1 MLLADFQ
8 SYIDCQNRVSD
19 AYLDADRWS
28 RMSILNVARSGFF
41 SSDRAIKEY
50 CDDIWK
56 VAPVRI
62 DLRDLL
68 PDELE
73 FKRAASE
80 GN

>member
-1 MLLADFQ
+1 
-8 SYIDCQNRVSD
+8 
-19 AYLDADRWS
+19 
-28 RMSILNVARSGFF
+28 MSILNVARSGFF

-56 VAPVRI
+56 VSPVRI
-62 DLRDLL
+62 DLRDLS